1 MAKPVNTP
9 KPVPLSASAGRPS
22 DLLHK
27 DVAKNLATEVKR
39 EPSKETISREQAG
52 VNLIQ
57 KAHDLYRPPTKV
69 IALKPAANVNGKEF
83 DLPTIDEA
91 EQKEEQ
97 NTFANGMP
105 LGAMLMGRAKNN
117 DTNSVVLKTRD
128 GVRSSGVQK
137 MIIKSAEPNLG
148 KVEKLKLY
156 REPNEEIA
164 KNLEKIREYKQRA
177 MMLAYGIHETNTPQK
192 ENDKRSVHL
201 VSHQNSQRSL
211 LPAISSTK
219 ASESTGVNS
228 NRLGLIRYNG
238 RNEADFSSAVSV
250 NADVSKDKE
259 NIVRESLLIN
269 PLIAKY

>member
-1 MAKPVNTP
+1 VAKPVNTP

-27 DVAKNLATEVKR
+27 DVAKNLAQEVKQ

-69 IALKPAANVNGKEF
+69 VTIKPAANVNGKEF

-105 LGAMLMGRAKNN
+105 LGAMLMGRVKNN

-137 MIIKSAEPNLG
+137 MIIKSAEPKLG

-192 ENDKRSVHL
+192 ENDKRSLHL

-238 RNEADFSSAVSV
+238 RNETDFSNAVSV